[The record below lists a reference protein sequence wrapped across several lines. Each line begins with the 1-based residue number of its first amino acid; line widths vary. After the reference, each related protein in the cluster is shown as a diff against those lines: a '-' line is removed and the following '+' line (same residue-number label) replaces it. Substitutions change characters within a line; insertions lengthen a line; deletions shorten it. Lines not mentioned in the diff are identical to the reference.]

1 MPRKITI
8 EDRKFTNIYA
18 NGLASAFFASMR
30 IISTKP
36 NYGPSTGGTITSLIG
51 TGFCDTGR
59 QSVRL
64 RLGEHYMEVG
74 CEYDG

>member
-1 MPRKITI
+1 
-8 EDRKFTNIYA
+8 
-18 NGLASAFFASMR
+18 MR

-59 QSVRL
+59 QSVRF
-64 RLGEHYMEVG
+64 RLGETYMEVG